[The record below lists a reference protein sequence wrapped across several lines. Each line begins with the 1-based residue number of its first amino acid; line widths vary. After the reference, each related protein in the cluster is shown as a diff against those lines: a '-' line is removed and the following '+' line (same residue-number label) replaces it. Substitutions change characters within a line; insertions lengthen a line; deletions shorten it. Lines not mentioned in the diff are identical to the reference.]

1 MQPAVKLKN
10 IRRVVNLLSHATK
23 LNPQKHIYNLHLG
36 ARAST
41 HQNAKKLRR
50 KETEAE
56 QKLWALLRNRQL
68 KGRKFRRQHALTN
81 YIVDFYCY
89 ECKLA
94 IELDGY
100 HHKNED
106 VKEYDKAR
114 TALLNECG
122 ITVLRFWNE
131 EVIQEIEI
139 VLEKIASH
147 L

>member
-1 MQPAVKLKN
+1 M
-10 IRRVVNLLSHATK
+10 
-23 LNPQKHIYNLHLG
+23 NPQKHIYNLHLG

-41 HQNAKKLRR
+41 HKNAKALRR

-68 KGRKFRRQHALTN
+68 KGRKFRRQHAITS
-81 YIVDFYCY
+81 YIVDFYCH

-106 VKEYDKAR
+106 VKEYD
-114 TALLNECG
+114 
-122 ITVLRFWNE
+122 
-131 EVIQEIEI
+131 
-139 VLEKIASH
+139 
-147 L
+147 